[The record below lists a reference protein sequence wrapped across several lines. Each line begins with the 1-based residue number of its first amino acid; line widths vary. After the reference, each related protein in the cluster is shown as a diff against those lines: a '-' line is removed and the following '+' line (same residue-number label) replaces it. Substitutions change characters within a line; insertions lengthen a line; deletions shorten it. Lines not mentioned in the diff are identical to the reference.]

1 MYSGS
6 YDTDTCQSPN
16 CGSVLT
22 ASSSNSQGQKFQA
35 LTKNY
40 HGGRRRT
47 LRRMRGGAVDYP
59 SQFSEVL
66 PVDLHNG
73 ARITSLD
80 SAFSQLPAFA
90 GKYGMQGGRG
100 GRTRGCRHH
109 HSRSRHTRRRRPN
122 RNTMRGGMAPI
133 QAPTWFLTPKEEGQA
148 FLNPQFYTENQVV
161 PSFKGPDNSYVQ
173 KAGTRASKRRR

>member
-80 SAFSQLPAFA
+80 SAFSQLPAFV

-100 GRTRGCRHH
+100 GRSG
-109 HSRSRHTRRRRPN
+109 RSRHTRRRRRN